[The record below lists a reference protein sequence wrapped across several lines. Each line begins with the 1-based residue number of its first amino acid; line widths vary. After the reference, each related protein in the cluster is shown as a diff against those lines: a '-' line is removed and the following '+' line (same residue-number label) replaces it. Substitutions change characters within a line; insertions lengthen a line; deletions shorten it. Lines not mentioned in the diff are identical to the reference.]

1 MFKIPSTVTLRVI
14 SLPIVGAV
22 GAVVAMMW
30 PAGHEAFCSGL
41 KVMGLA

>member
-1 MFKIPSTVTLRVI
+1 MFKLPSTLTLRVVA
-14 SLPIVGAV
+14 LPIVGAV

-30 PAGHEAFCSGL
+30 PAGHQAFCSGL